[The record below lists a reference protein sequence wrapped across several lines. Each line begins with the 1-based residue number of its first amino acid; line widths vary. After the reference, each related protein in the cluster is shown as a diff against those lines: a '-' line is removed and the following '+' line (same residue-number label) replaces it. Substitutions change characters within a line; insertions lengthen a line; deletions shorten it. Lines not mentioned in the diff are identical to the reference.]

1 MQGEYLLICGVTSSP
16 RFLHVGHE
24 NQVFPDGSRS
34 KRHRIVWLPKGPDC
48 TIAQGQKSEAEV
60 KNPLASSDSMTL
72 SSSNDTM
79 SVTDVAGPA
88 TEHQPAFTMLSSIPP
103 KRRAS
108 VAQTHALHT
117 PRTHSRDL
125 GRAD

>member
-1 MQGEYLLICGVTSSP
+1 
-16 RFLHVGHE
+16 
-24 NQVFPDGSRS
+24 
-34 KRHRIVWLPKGPDC
+34 
-48 TIAQGQKSEAEV
+48 
-60 KNPLASSDSMTL
+60 MTL

-117 PRTHSRDL
+117 PRTYSRPRPRRLIADRSRAAHQAAQYLIQKFNSTSSLYIKDTLQSPDL
-125 GRAD
+125 DEITWWYAITVAPSARLTAS